1 MHAANSGSSHAVRSF
16 TLCLAQ
22 EENELAPETNFV
34 FIPGAVSLQL
44 WPVMM
49 EVLKAEVLPSAFKA
63 YVYFSTVERPDSPR
77 KVIRPVIVDR

>member
-34 FIPGAVSLQL
+34 FIPGAVSPL

-63 YVYFSTVERPDSPR
+63 YVYFAAVERPNSPR
-77 KVIRPVIVDR
+77 KVIRPVIVDL

>member
-1 MHAANSGSSHAVRSF
+1 MRAENSRPSHTVRSF

-34 FIPGAVSLQL
+34 FTPGAVSLQL

-49 EVLKAEVLPSAFKA
+49 EVLKAEVLTSAFKA

-77 KVIRPVIVDR
+77 KVIRPVIVDL